1 MRHRRCLKIL
11 FLSFLISSLFA
22 CTGVQEKTGAQD
34 EFDIGLSLFNRGL
47 FEEAV
52 THFKKAAE
60 LEPEYGRAYL
70 YLGRS
75 FLNLGRWREAIP
87 PLRTAF
93 RLEPEETKKEI
104 AYIIFD
110 FLLQNSATID
120 RDTQFEI
127 LDYFTLE

>member
-1 MRHRRCLKIL
+1 MRHRECLKIL

-22 CTGVQEKTGAQD
+22 CSGVQEKTGAQD
-34 EFDIGLSLFNRGL
+34 EFETGLSLFNRGE

-75 FLNLGRWREAIP
+75 YLNLGRWREAIL

-120 RDTQFEI
+120 HDTQFKI
-127 LDYFTLE
+127 LDYFSLE

>member
-1 MRHRRCLKIL
+1 MRHREWLKIL
-11 FLSFLISSLFA
+11 FLSVLISSLFA
-22 CTGVQEKTGAQD
+22 CAGIQEKTGAQD
-34 EFDIGLSLFNRGL
+34 EFDKGLSLFNRGQ

-75 FLNLGRWREAIP
+75 YLNAGRWREAIP

-104 AYIIFD
+104 ADIIFD

-120 RDTQFEI
+120 RDTQFKI
-127 LDYFTLE
+127 LDDFSLE

>member
-1 MRHRRCLKIL
+1 MRQNECLKML
-11 FLSFLISSLFA
+11 FFFFLISSFLSCA
-22 CTGVQEKTGAQD
+22 GIQDKTGAQD
-34 EFDIGLSLFNRGL
+34 EFDTGLSLFNRGQ
-47 FEEAV
+47 FEEAI

-70 YLGRS
+70 YVGRS
-75 FLNLGRWREAIP
+75 YLNLGRWRDAVP

-104 AYIIFD
+104 ADIIFD

-120 RDTQFEI
+120 RETQFEI
-127 LDYFTLE
+127 LDYFSLE

>member
-1 MRHRRCLKIL
+1 L
-11 FLSFLISSLFA
+11 LISSLFA
-22 CTGVQEKTGAQD
+22 CAGIQDKTGAQD
-34 EFDIGLSLFNRGL
+34 EFDTGLSLFNRGQ
-47 FEEAV
+47 FEVAV
-52 THFKKAAE
+52 THFKKAVE
-60 LEPEYGRAYL
+60 LEPEYGLAYL

-75 FLNLGRWREAIP
+75 YLNLGWWREAIP

-110 FLLQNSATID
+110 FLLQNSSIID
-120 RDTQFEI
+120 HDTQFEI